1 MKKILII
8 LLALSSCKKDDTT
21 KPDPVTTTT
30 STATVTPTVTK
41 PTEYYVEILPATYTH
56 RVYINNVMVSRN
68 EDSLKHMILVSGDI
82 LEITDKGMDGTDLNT
97 MTTIQGRIEWR
108 VNIDNRHAYS
118 VNCYCDGRYKK
129 VFE

>member
-1 MKKILII
+1 MKKILIL

-21 KPDPVTTTT
+21 KPDPVTATT
-30 STATVTPTVTK
+30 STTTPTVIK

-68 EDSLKHMILVSGDI
+68 TDSLKHMILTSGDV
-82 LEITDKGMDGTDLNT
+82 LEITDKGMDGTDLST

-118 VNCYCDGRYKK
+118 VNCYCDGQYKK